1 MILYIPTVY
10 SDLYT
15 FSSVHRD
22 LLCVSIVQLKNT
34 ANKCRTVP
42 KLNDGG
48 IKYRGFPRSTRASR
62 AVPIY
67 IHLHY
72 T

>member
-1 MILYIPTVY
+1 MYPLFILICIRFLQFT
-10 SDLYT
+10 
-15 FSSVHRD
+15 RD
-22 LLCVSIVQLKNT
+22 LLCVSIVQLKNS

-48 IKYRGFPRSTRASR
+48 IKYWGFPRSTRASR